1 MANKRL
7 LAWRPHAP
15 FGDGVSRRRFLQGI
29 GLLAGAATIGPAL
42 GAITPREKTR
52 IDETR
57 AKLGTWFRVVA
68 RHPDGAL
75 ASRAVERA
83 FAAVDRVD
91 AEMSIH
97 RADSKLVEVNES
109 SGANEERVPESVLEV
124 VAMARDG
131 AQRTAG
137 IYDPTVLPLLRLYGF
152 YGPARDHAPS
162 DRQIARAMET
172 VGWKDIHLHWGD
184 RTLGLGRRGA
194 GLDLGSIGKGWAV
207 DRAVEALRETGI
219 RDGLVDAGGN
229 VYAFGSSEEGE
240 PGWSVGVYHPVT
252 RTVDRVFVLRDQGI
266 ATSGNYEQYRV
277 LGSVRVGHLF
287 DAQRGRPADGHLSST
302 VLAKNATQADLMSTV
317 SFLLGPDRFDWP
329 EAQAV
334 HFIG

>member
-1 MANKRL
+1 MASQRT
-7 LAWRPHAP
+7 LAWRPRAP
-15 FGDGVSRRRFLQGI
+15 FAEAVSRRRFLQGV

-42 GAITPREKTR
+42 GALAPRQKTR

-57 AKLGTWFRVVA
+57 AKLGTWVRVVA
-68 RHPDGAL
+68 RHHDDTV
-75 ASRAVERA
+75 ASRAVALA

-91 AEMSIH
+91 DEMSIH
-97 RADSKLVEVNES
+97 RADSKLAAVNGR
-109 SGANEERVPESVLEV
+109 SGAFETRVPESVLEV
-124 VAMARDG
+124 VAMAREG
-131 AQRTAG
+131 ARRTAG
-137 IYDPTVLPLLRLYGF
+137 VYDPTVLPLLRLYGF
-152 YGPARDHAPS
+152 YGPPRDRVPT
-162 DRQIARAMET
+162 DREIARAMEA
-172 VGWKDIHLHWGD
+172 VGWQDVALDWSG
-184 RTLGLGRRGA
+184 RTLGLERRGA
-194 GLDLGSIGKGWAV
+194 ALDLGSIGKGWAV
-207 DRAVEALRETGI
+207 DRAVQALRETGI

-229 VYAFGSSEEGE
+229 VYAFGSSEDGE

-252 RTVDRVFVLRDQGI
+252 RAVDRVFTLREQGI

-287 DAQRGRPADGHLSST
+287 DARRGRPADGHLSST